1 MLFFLQTGESS
12 FRGTYYVEG
21 LSTTLHVMHHL
32 TDQQIYSIINE
43 LGGHFLARTGTIIS
57 HIFYKSF

>member
-1 MLFFLQTGESS
+1 MLFFLQTGGAS
-12 FRGTYYVEG
+12 FRGGYYVEG
-21 LSTTLHVMHHL
+21 LSTTLHVMLHL

-43 LGGHFLARTGTIIS
+43 LGGHFLARTDSIIS